1 MKHFKTSK
9 TIKPFTTNF
18 MGLINPITVPTG
30 SIVSNKT
37 AMGYD
42 DNYRFWTDFH
52 KEAKRI
58 TGFKDSI
65 LKHDLTYYGIN
76 VPGEYCE
83 PYEES

>member
-1 MKHFKTSK
+1 
-9 TIKPFTTNF
+9 
-18 MGLINPITVPTG
+18 
-30 SIVSNKT
+30 
-37 AMGYD
+37 MGYD